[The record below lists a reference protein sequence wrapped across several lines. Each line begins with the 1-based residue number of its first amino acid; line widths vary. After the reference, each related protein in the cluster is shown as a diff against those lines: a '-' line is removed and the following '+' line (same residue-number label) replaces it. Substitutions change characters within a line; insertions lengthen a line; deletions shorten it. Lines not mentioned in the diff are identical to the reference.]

1 MTARRLRHRRRATS
15 PRPDMPLPSRRLLL
29 AALSLACVGA
39 CAPPTSY
46 SAMVAGAPP
55 GQAPAPVYRNAIT
68 VGSVTLGRDMGTPWT
83 SAVGPDQ
90 VQQALVQTLA
100 AAGLGQPAN
109 GRFRL
114 DGLLLTLD
122 RPYAGFAMTVT
133 ATIVWRLTDTTN
145 GAVVYDRTLR
155 SLGTAT
161 LDDAITNDNRLR
173 IADQRAVR
181 ANLQQLVQDL
191 YALPSR

>member
-1 MTARRLRHRRRATS
+1 MS
-15 PRPDMPLPSRRLLL
+15 LPSRRLLL
-29 AALSLACVGA
+29 VAFSFACVAA
-39 CAPPTSY
+39 CAPPPSY

-55 GQAPAPVYRNAIT
+55 GQAPAPVYRNAVT
-68 VGSVTLGRDMGTPWT
+68 VGSITLGRDIGTPWR

-100 AAGLGQPAN
+100 AAGLGQPTT

-114 DGLLLTLD
+114 DGQLLTLS

-133 ATIVWRLTDTTN
+133 AAIAWRLTDVTN
-145 GAVVYDRTLR
+145 GAVVYDRTLQG
-155 SLGTAT
+155 LGTAT
-161 LDDAITNDNRLR
+161 LDDAVDNNNRLR
-173 IADQRAVR
+173 IADQRAIR

-191 YALPSR
+191 SALPLR

>member
-1 MTARRLRHRRRATS
+1 MLLSFRH
-15 PRPDMPLPSRRLLL
+15 LLL
-29 AALSLACVGA
+29 AAFSLACAGA
-39 CAPPTSY
+39 CSPPATY
-46 SAMVAGAPP
+46 SAMVAGAPM
-55 GQAPAPVYRNAIT
+55 GQAPAPVYRNGT
-68 VGSVTLGRDMGTPWT
+68 SVGSVALARDVGTPWT
-83 SAVGPDQ
+83 SSVAPDQ

-100 AAGLGQPAN
+100 VAGLGQPAN

-114 DGLLLTLD
+114 DGRLLTLS

-133 ATIVWRLTDTTN
+133 AAIAWRLTDTTN
-145 GAVVYDRTLR
+145 GAVVYDRTLQG
-155 SLGTAT
+155 LGTAT
-161 LDDAITNDNRLR
+161 LDDAVDNNNRLR

>member
-1 MTARRLRHRRRATS
+1 
-15 PRPDMPLPSRRLLL
+15 MPFASRRLLL

-39 CAPPTSY
+39 CAPPASY

-68 VGSVTLGRDMGTPWT
+68 VGSVTLGRDVGTPWT

-100 AAGLGQPAN
+100 VAGLGQPAN

-114 DGLLLTLD
+114 DGLLLTLS

-133 ATIVWRLTDTTN
+133 ATIAWRLTNTTN
-145 GAVVYDRTLR
+145 GVVVYDRTLR

-161 LDDAITNDNRLR
+161 LDDAITNENRLR

-191 YALPSR
+191 YTLGPR

>member
-1 MTARRLRHRRRATS
+1 
-15 PRPDMPLPSRRLLL
+15 MPLPSRRLVL
-29 AALSLACVGA
+29 AALSLAGVGA
-39 CAPPTSY
+39 CAPRATY
-46 SAMVAGAPP
+46 TAMVPDMPP
-55 GQAPAPVYRNAIT
+55 GVAAAPAYRNAIT
-68 VGSVTLGRDMGTPWT
+68 VGSLAVGRDTGTPWT

-90 VQQALVQTLA
+90 VREALVQTLA
-100 AAGLGQPAN
+100 AAGLGRPAN

-114 DGLLLTLD
+114 DATLLQLE

-133 ATIVWRLTDTTN
+133 ATIAWRLTDAAS

-155 SLGTAT
+155 SLGSAT
-161 LDDAITNDNRLR
+161 LDDAIDNDNRLR

-191 YALPSR
+191 SSLPAR

>member
-1 MTARRLRHRRRATS
+1 
-15 PRPDMPLPSRRLLL
+15 MPLPSRRLL
-29 AALSLACVGA
+29 AALSLVCVGA
-39 CAPPTSY
+39 CAPPASY
-46 SAMVAGAPP
+46 SAMVAGAPS
-55 GQAPAPVYRNAIT
+55 GQGPAPVYRNAIT
-68 VGSVTLGRDMGTPWT
+68 VGSVTLGRDAGTPWT
-83 SAVGPDQ
+83 SAVGADQ

-114 DGLLLTLD
+114 DGQLLTLS

-133 ATIVWRLTDTTN
+133 AAIAWRLTDTTN
-145 GAVVYDRTLR
+145 GAVVYGRTLQG
-155 SLGTAT
+155 LGTAT
-161 LDDAITNDNRLR
+161 LDDAVDNNNRLR

-191 YALPSR
+191 YALEPR

>member
-1 MTARRLRHRRRATS
+1 
-15 PRPDMPLPSRRLLL
+15 MPFASRRLLL
-29 AALSLACVGA
+29 AAVWLAGLGA
-39 CAPPTSY
+39 CAPPASY

-55 GQAPAPVYRNAIT
+55 GQGPAPVYRNAIT
-68 VGSVTLGRDMGTPWT
+68 VGSVTLGRDVGTPWT

-100 AAGLGQPAN
+100 VAGLGQPAN

-133 ATIVWRLTDTTN
+133 ATIAWRLTNTTN
-145 GAVVYDRTLR
+145 GVVVYDRTLR

-161 LDDAITNDNRLR
+161 LDDAITNENRLR

-191 YALPSR
+191 YTLGPR

>member
-1 MTARRLRHRRRATS
+1 
-15 PRPDMPLPSRRLLL
+15 MPLPSRRLLL
-29 AALSLACVGA
+29 AALSLGCVGA
-39 CAPPTSY
+39 CAPPASY

-68 VGSVTLGRDMGTPWT
+68 VGSVTLGRDMGTPWR
-83 SAVGPDQ
+83 SAVSPDQ

-100 AAGLGQPAN
+100 VAGLGQPAN

-133 ATIVWRLTDTTN
+133 ATIAWRLTDTTN
-145 GAVVYDRTLR
+145 GAVVYDRTFR

-161 LDDAITNDNRLR
+161 LDDAIDNNNRLR

-191 YALPSR
+191 SALPSR

>member
-1 MTARRLRHRRRATS
+1 
-15 PRPDMPLPSRRLLL
+15 MPFASRRLLL
-29 AALSLACVGA
+29 AAVWLAGLGA
-39 CAPPTSY
+39 CAPPASY

-55 GQAPAPVYRNAIT
+55 GQGPAPVYRNAIT
-68 VGSVTLGRDMGTPWT
+68 VGSVTLGRDVGTPWT
-83 SAVGPDQ
+83 SAVSPDQ

-100 AAGLGQPAN
+100 GAGLGQPTN

-114 DGLLLTLD
+114 DGLLLTLS

-133 ATIVWRLTDTTN
+133 ATIAWRLTNTTN
-145 GAVVYDRTLR
+145 GVVVYDRTLR

-161 LDDAITNDNRLR
+161 LDDAITNENRLR

-191 YALPSR
+191 YTLGPR

>member
-1 MTARRLRHRRRATS
+1 
-15 PRPDMPLPSRRLLL
+15 MPLPSRRLLL
-29 AALSLACVGA
+29 VALPFACLGA
-39 CAPPTSY
+39 CAPPASY
-46 SAMVAGAPP
+46 SAMVSGAPP

-68 VGSVTLGRDMGTPWT
+68 VGSVTLGRDVGTPWT

-114 DGLLLTLD
+114 DGLLLTLS

-133 ATIVWRLTDTTN
+133 AAIAWRLTDVTN
-145 GAVVYDRTLR
+145 GAVVYDRTLQG
-155 SLGTAT
+155 LGAAT
-161 LDDAITNDNRLR
+161 LDDAIDNNNRLR
-173 IADQRAVR
+173 IADQRAIR

-191 YALPSR
+191 SALPSR

>member
-1 MTARRLRHRRRATS
+1 
-15 PRPDMPLPSRRLLL
+15 MPLPPRRLLL
-29 AALSLACVGA
+29 AALLLACVGA
-39 CAPPTSY
+39 CAPPASY
-46 SAMVAGAPP
+46 SAMVAGAPL
-55 GQAPAPVYRNAIT
+55 GQAPAPAYRNAIT
-68 VGSVTLGRDMGTPWT
+68 VGSVTLGRDMGTPWR

-90 VQQALVQTLA
+90 VQQALTQTLA
-100 AAGLGQPAN
+100 VAGLGRPVN

-133 ATIVWRLTDTTN
+133 ATIAWRLTDSTK

-191 YALPSR
+191 SALPSR

>member
-1 MTARRLRHRRRATS
+1 
-15 PRPDMPLPSRRLLL
+15 MPFASRRLLL
-29 AALSLACVGA
+29 AAVWLAGLGA
-39 CAPPTSY
+39 CAPPASY
-46 SAMVAGAPP
+46 SAMVAGVPP
-55 GQAPAPVYRNAIT
+55 GQGPAPVYRNAIT
-68 VGSVTLGRDMGTPWT
+68 VGSVTLGRDVGTPWT

-100 AAGLGQPAN
+100 VAGLGQPAN

-133 ATIVWRLTDTTN
+133 ATIAWRLTNTTN
-145 GAVVYDRTLR
+145 GVVVYDRTLR

-161 LDDAITNDNRLR
+161 LDDAITNENRLR

-191 YALPSR
+191 YTLGPR

>member
-1 MTARRLRHRRRATS
+1 
-15 PRPDMPLPSRRLLL
+15 MPLPSRRLLL
-29 AALSLACVGA
+29 AALPLACIGA
-39 CAPPTSY
+39 CAPPASY

-55 GQAPAPVYRNAIT
+55 GQGPAPVYRNAIT
-68 VGSVTLGRDMGTPWT
+68 VGSVTLGRDTGTPWT
-83 SAVGPDQ
+83 SAVSPEQ
-90 VQQALVQTLA
+90 VRQALVQTLA
-100 AAGLGQPAN
+100 AAGLGREGS

-114 DGLLLTLD
+114 DGQLLTLS

-133 ATIVWRLTDTTN
+133 AAIAWRLTDMIG

-155 SLGTAT
+155 GLGTAT
-161 LDDAITNDNRLR
+161 LDDAVDNNNRLR
-173 IADQRAVR
+173 IADQRAIR

>member
-1 MTARRLRHRRRATS
+1 
-15 PRPDMPLPSRRLLL
+15 MPLPPRRLLL

-39 CAPPTSY
+39 CAPPASY
-46 SAMVAGAPP
+46 SAMVAAAPP

-68 VGSVTLGRDMGTPWT
+68 VGSVTLGRDMGTPWR
-83 SAVGPDQ
+83 SAVSPEQ
-90 VQQALVQTLA
+90 VQQALVVTLVV
-100 AAGLGQPAN
+100 AGLGQPPN

-114 DGLLLTLD
+114 DGMLLTLD

-133 ATIVWRLTDTTN
+133 ATIAWRLTDTTN

-161 LDDAITNDNRLR
+161 LDDAIDNNNRLR

-191 YALPSR
+191 SALPSR